1 MFSFTNP
8 ELVHETILTNYLAV
22 LTLDDSPI
30 DKLKL
35 LMSVS
40 GKIIEEFNGYV
51 TPPKKDNTVSILL
64 LEKEKDIFIS
74 PKVSDETVI
83 KYISDK
89 FTGSYTLKLSNPQ
102 PVTFYDI
109 NNGSYLKIFL
119 NKKKMTNLTN
129 TRCHLT
135 ELVF

>member
-64 LEKEKDIFIS
+64 LEKK
-74 PKVSDETVI
+74 
-83 KYISDK
+83 
-89 FTGSYTLKLSNPQ
+89 
-102 PVTFYDI
+102 
-109 NNGSYLKIFL
+109 KIFSSLQKCQMKLLL
-119 NKKKMTNLTN
+119 NISVISLQG
-129 TRCHLT
+129 HIP
-135 ELVF
+135 